1 MLSAK
6 HRDDNIH
13 SYDDLTSAA
22 SRPSKTPS
30 KARKSNST
38 ANSLPIPTHTRAA
51 STPAHTEKPP
61 TELSVQHRRSPSCV
75 ESITRNNSSD
85 PGFCKDTSKKISV
98 DNFAPPFDER
108 ETKRAS
114 SETKEKFTKR
124 NASSPA
130 AISLLNFTNE
140 KLQKI
145 SFDEMNRHKSH
156 KHKSSLKAT
165 PELLAELL
173 KGSSEKMAAAERSR
187 KNVDYTMSLP
197 NAVLRCLVSSVH
209 PFYINHNER
218 NKIEQ
223 LNSLTLRDCV
233 EKAQSQKA
241 VDLTHKRM
249 AGDDAKLGSSTR
261 CNRVTLNRA
270 CTSVLGS

>member
-6 HRDDNIH
+6 HRDDNVH

-22 SRPSKTPS
+22 SRPAKAPS

-51 STPAHTEKPP
+51 STPAHMEKPP

-98 DNFAPPFDER
+98 DNFAPPYDER

-114 SETKEKFTKR
+114 SETKEKLTKR

-140 KLQKI
+140 KLQQI
-145 SFDEMNRHKSH
+145 SFDEMNRHKAH

-197 NAVLRCLVSSVH
+197 NAVLRCLVSSVD
-209 PFYINHNER
+209 PFHLRNHR
-218 NKIEQ
+218 ASRIEQ
-223 LNSLTLRDCV
+223 PDVARLRGSDP
-233 EKAQSQKA
+233 Q
-241 VDLTHKRM
+241 TH
-249 AGDDAKLGSSTR
+249 G
-261 CNRVTLNRA
+261 
-270 CTSVLGS
+270 